1 MTRRLIK
8 LDNPV
13 ARLKAV
19 TAINGAPEGY
29 VMEIREPTRSNPQN
43 DRLWASLTDIAAQ
56 KDWHGVHLDP
66 ADWKLI
72 FMAALNRE
80 MRIVPNLDGNG
91 FVNLGTSSSKLTK
104 SEFGDLL
111 DLIYD
116 WGSRNGV
123 VFSDT
128 RAMGRVA

>member
-1 MTRRLIK
+1 MTRSLIK

-19 TAINGAPEGY
+19 TAINAAPDGY
-29 VMEIREPTRSNPQN
+29 LMEIREPKRTNPQN
-43 DRLWASLTDIAAQ
+43 DRLWASLTDVAAQ

-72 FMAALNRE
+72 FLAALNKE

-91 FVNLGTSSSKLTK
+91 FVNLGQSSSKLSR
-104 SEFGDLL
+104 SEFSDLL
-111 DLIYD
+111 EVLYA
-116 WGSRNGV
+116 WGAREGV
-123 VFSDT
+123 VFHDQVE
-128 RAMGRVA
+128 RAA